1 MTSFFYSCVLCIQ
14 PEMRNQSKHQIH
26 DVFAFRTYF
35 KAPENVHRRG
45 IEPRSPAWQARIL
58 PLNHRCGV
66 VGRLAIFGLLLCV
79 DFISY
84 EFSTCYI
91 ATEKTIKMLT
101 LIVIYNGAFCLKV
114 FWFIPLKHFN
124 TFCLRNFICW
134 KHLLIKAKNCEILC
148 LLITI

>member
-1 MTSFFYSCVLCIQ
+1 
-14 PEMRNQSKHQIH
+14 MRNQSINRSEIVID
-26 DVFAFRTYF
+26 DVWTCHTYF
-35 KAPENVHRRG
+35 KVPENVHRRG

-114 FWFIPLKHFN
+114 F
-124 TFCLRNFICW
+124 
-134 KHLLIKAKNCEILC
+134 
-148 LLITI
+148 